1 MDLRN
6 IKKQLSQDEQMQLQ
20 REILQLDLIVKG
32 YMDEN
37 QKSMRKQRSLEE
49 QVKAQAET
57 LKANDKQLKEFQ
69 LKALKERKGIFV
81 EENEDEVNI
90 QAKNI
95 MGANQSIS
103 KNQLE
108 ELYNTLKVLQSQNEN
123 SKKDLNLQAQ

>member
-1 MDLRN
+1 
-6 IKKQLSQDEQMQLQ
+6 
-20 REILQLDLIVKG
+20 
-32 YMDEN
+32 
-37 QKSMRKQRSLEE
+37 MRKQRSLEE

>member
-95 MGANQSIS
+95 MGSNQSIS